1 MEFVFVS
8 ETFLRALLR
17 PMPAKTSKKTARPK
31 KPVARKPAP
40 PRHAVNGA
48 PEDAKARVLELQ
60 AELDRTRRDTALT
73 QREKDESLQ
82 GAHARIALLERQ
94 LEDENKPVR
103 TGELEQSL
111 RELQARL
118 TTRQA
123 ELEASRAEA
132 HKLRESAGRTRANGG
147 PGKLRCPRCGASM
160 VEYQQDSIFGR
171 R

>member
-1 MEFVFVS
+1 
-8 ETFLRALLR
+8 
-17 PMPAKTSKKTARPK
+17 MPAKTSKKTARPK
-31 KPVARKPAP
+31 KPVARNPARPAP
-40 PRHAVNGA
+40 PRYTVNGA
-48 PEDAKARVLELQ
+48 PDDAKARVLELQ
-60 AELDRTRRDTALT
+60 AELDMTRRDTALT

-82 GAHARIALLERQ
+82 GANARIALLEKQ
-94 LEDENKPVR
+94 LEDKPAR
-103 TGELEQSL
+103 AGELEQSM

-132 HKLRESAGRTRANGG
+132 HKLRESAGRTRGNGE

-160 VEYQQDSIFGR
+160 AEYQQDSIFGR

>member
-1 MEFVFVS
+1 
-8 ETFLRALLR
+8 
-17 PMPAKTSKKTARPK
+17 MPAKTSKKTARPK
-31 KPVARKPAP
+31 KPVARKPARPAP

-48 PEDAKARVLELQ
+48 PDDAKARVLELQ
-60 AELDRTRRDTALT
+60 AELDMTRRDRALT
-73 QREKDESLQ
+73 QRAKDESLQ
-82 GAHARIALLERQ
+82 GAHARIALLEKQ
-94 LEDENKPVR
+94 LEDEDKPAR
-103 TGELEQSL
+103 KGELEKSL

-132 HKLRESAGRTRANGG
+132 HRLRESAARTRANGE

-160 VEYQQDSIFGR
+160 TDYQQDSIFGR

>member
-1 MEFVFVS
+1 
-8 ETFLRALLR
+8 
-17 PMPAKTSKKTARPK
+17 MPAKTSKKTARPK
-31 KPVARKPAP
+31 KPVARKPARPAP
-40 PRHAVNGA
+40 PRYTVNGA
-48 PEDAKARVLELQ
+48 PDDAKARVLELQ
-60 AELDRTRRDTALT
+60 AELDMTRRDTALT

-82 GAHARIALLERQ
+82 GANARIAFLEKQ
-94 LEDENKPVR
+94 LEDKPAR
-103 TGELEQSL
+103 AGELEQSM

-132 HKLRESAGRTRANGG
+132 HKLRESAGRTRGNGE

-160 VEYQQDSIFGR
+160 AEYQQDSIFGR